1 MRCCAWHAWLE
12 SLKCIQEA
20 SAEGFTVS
28 KSLVWAQIHWFL
40 WFGCIEGAAH
50 ISLTRGCGGVVSACL
65 KKNIQSHLRTSWS
78 NTALPKKSRHPVTR
92 FKQTRLWTCNFLWK
106 QGSTAK
112 NDHHFSQFL
121 SLQMKRKR
129 WVKAFPF
136 PKTRRTAAHGY
147 TALHAW
153 KRTPQT
159 AHL

>member
-28 KSLVWAQIHWFL
+28 KSMGSNSL
-40 WFGCIEGAAH
+40 
-50 ISLTRGCGGVVSACL
+50 ISLIWMYWGSCTHLTHQRVWRGGFRLL